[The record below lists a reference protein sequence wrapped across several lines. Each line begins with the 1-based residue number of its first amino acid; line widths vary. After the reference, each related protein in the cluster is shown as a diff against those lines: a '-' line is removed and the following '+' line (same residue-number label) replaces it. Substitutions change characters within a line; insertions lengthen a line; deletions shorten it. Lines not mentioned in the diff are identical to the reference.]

1 VFSAINSIPSPA
13 EASRWAVDPYDADR
27 RQRGILLLANA
38 PFGGERV
45 YLDLYEV
52 ALQDPDSGVRLSAIR
67 GLALHG
73 LPEHAPMIVPFLK
86 DGDRLVRWEAARAL
100 QRIHRPDAV
109 RPLMDRL
116 DPSVE
121 AEMDVR
127 AAAATALGQ
136 YAERRVVQALIASLR
151 DPSLLVT
158 HAAHAS
164 LRTLTGQD
172 QGDDPRVWTKWLADT
187 EAPFAGRVAFEYPV
201 FHRSKRW
208 YEWVIPFYR
217 PPNETPGSPV
227 GMAGATG
234 PAATTDGEKAEPTPE
249 NDRSR

>member
-1 VFSAINSIPSPA
+1 
-13 EASRWAVDPYDADR
+13 VDPYDADR

-52 ALQDPDSGVRLSAIR
+52 ALGDPDSGVRLSAIR

-73 LPEHAPMIVPFLK
+73 LPEHAPMIVPFLE

-100 QRIHRPDAV
+100 QRIHHPDAV
-109 RPLMDRL
+109 RPLMERL

-136 YAERRVVQALIASLR
+136 YAERRVAQALIASLR

-158 HAAHAS
+158 HAAHGS

-187 EAPFAGRVAFEYPV
+187 EAPFAGQQAFKFPV
-201 FHRSKRW
+201 FHRNKRW

-217 PPNETPGSPV
+217 PPNETSTVPV
-227 GMAGATG
+227 GMASATG
-234 PAATTDGEKAEPTPE
+234 PAATTSGENVEPTPE